1 MLAPMP
7 SPLGHTLLG
16 ASAAQW
22 LPGET
27 IQRPVA
33 WIVFVVI
40 CANAA
45 DLDFVPGILV
55 GEPNR
60 YHHQASH
67 SLVAAVLFGVLVG
80 VIARL
85 KGLSGKTLGLSASLI
100 YASHLLGDYLARDD
114 APPYGIPLFW
124 PVSGEYFIS
133 PVALF
138 TDIHHGEPEGGV
150 MSMLL
155 DLFSSHNLWA
165 MMTELLIVGPVL
177 AVALMIR
184 RRRARLTAM

>member
-1 MLAPMP
+1 MP

-22 LPGET
+22 LPGEA
-27 IQRPVA
+27 IQRPFV
-33 WIVFVVI
+33 WLLFVVF

-67 SLVAAVLFGVLVG
+67 SLMAAVLFGILVSL
-80 VIARL
+80 IARL
-85 KGLSGKTLGLSASLI
+85 RSLSAKTLGLSATLI

-114 APPYGIPLFW
+114 APPYGIPLLW
-124 PVSGEYFIS
+124 PFSDAYFIS

-138 TDIHHGEPEGGV
+138 TDIHHGEPKGGV
-150 MSMLL
+150 MSMIV
-155 DLFSSHNLWA
+155 DVFSSHNLWA
-165 MMTELLIVGPVL
+165 MMTELLILGPVL